1 MMKRVKEFK
10 ILAVAAAIICFAG
23 EVSAQDGD
31 AASSSTPYSLFG
43 FGDILRQGTSY
54 NLAMG
59 GAGIADRSVRTINL
73 LNPAAVTA
81 REQKAF
87 MFDIGLENRNTIY
100 QNNRI
105 DPFNPEVTIPA
116 KSASNT
122 FNIHH
127 IVASL
132 PIYKHSAFKLGIQP
146 YSSVNYNFQA
156 RETDDELIAEV
167 GDINYKRIG
176 EGSLYQAFVGAG
188 VTLWDRL
195 SLGADGQWYF
205 GNIERYSIATF
216 NTDASYRSLTTG
228 WSYVMSGFGAK
239 FGLQYEQPLGKAAS
253 IRAGATYSLGT
264 DIKGYRTRYAFGV
277 STNATDTIRYDQG
290 NINGYRIPAEIGL
303 ALSFSAKDTWTVN
316 VDYTMQDWT
325 GIGFEG
331 SPGVD
336 FFATKA
342 SSIRA
347 GLEYT
352 PNRYDIRYYFR
363 RVSYRAGFYHEKT
376 YVNVMGHQ
384 VAATGV
390 TFGMSFPVFRYYNAI
405 SFGLDIGQR
414 GTMQDNMIRE
424 RYILFNLSF
433 DLFDIWFIKNLY
445 Q

>member
-1 MMKRVKEFK
+1 MKLVKYRY
-10 ILAVAAAIICFAG
+10 LTLVAALFVAV
-23 EVSAQDGD
+23 VSRAQTGD

-59 GAGIADRSVRTINL
+59 GTGIADRNVRTINL

-87 MFDIGLENRNTIY
+87 MFDIGIENRNTIY
-100 QNNRI
+100 DSDKI
-105 DPFNPEVTIPA
+105 DSFDPSKSVPA
-116 KSASNT
+116 RSASNT
-122 FNIHH
+122 FNVHH

-176 EGSLYQAFVGAG
+176 EGSLYQAFLGAG

-195 SLGADGQWYF
+195 SLGVDGQWYF
-205 GNIERYSIATF
+205 GNIERYSIANF

-228 WSYVMSGFGAK
+228 WSYVMSGFSAK
-239 FGLQYEQPLGKAAS
+239 FGLQYEQPLGKATF
-253 IRAGATYSLGT
+253 IRVGATYNLGT
-264 DIKGYRTRYAFGV
+264 DIKGYRTRYAFGL

-290 NINGYRIPAEIGL
+290 AINGYRIPSEVGV
-303 ALSFSAKDTWTVN
+303 ALSFSTKDTWTVN
-316 VDYTMQDWT
+316 LDYKFQDWT

-336 FFATKA
+336 FFATKS

-347 GLEYT
+347 GVEYT
-352 PNRYDIRYYFR
+352 PNRYDIRYYMR
-363 RVSYRAGFYHEKT
+363 KVSYRAGFYHEKS
-376 YVNVMGHQ
+376 YVNVGGHQ
-384 VAATGV
+384 IAATGL
-390 TFGMSFPVFRYYNAI
+390 TLGMSFPVFRYYNAI

-414 GTMQDNMIRE
+414 GTMEDHMIRE
-424 RYILFNLSF
+424 RYVLFNLSF
-433 DLFDIWFIKNLY
+433 DLFDIWFLKNLY